1 MPYRQFNADA
11 STLLRQYGSRAL
23 LLRRGTSERVAVTQE
38 AVANS
43 RALIA
48 RIVELEAN
56 FVADA
61 VGTGS
66 LWPVY

>member
-11 STLLRQYGSRAL
+11 CTLPRQYGSRAL
-23 LLRRGTSERVAVTQE
+23 LLRRGTSERVALTQQ
-38 AVANS
+38 AVANL

-48 RIVELEAN
+48 RVVELAAN

-61 VGTGS
+61 VRTGS